1 MSKQEEIREG
11 IAKTVC
17 LWHIGEVGMWEAGED
32 SIRWE
37 GPPKKDYY
45 EAADMIMKD
54 EDSQGV
60 VIKAEDQTIQV
71 ELPADGKP
79 TGLKLP
85 YHLSNLGEN
94 IAAVEPLIGV
104 NG

>member
-1 MSKQEEIREG
+1 MTKQEEIREG
-11 IAKTVC
+11 IAFKLFELDGGTKEYWDTDAKERKEYRHRALLLVKH
-17 LWHIGEVGMWEAGED
+17 LH
-32 SIRWE
+32 
-37 GPPKKDYY
+37 
-45 EAADMIMKD
+45 
-54 EDSQGV
+54 SQGAV
-60 VIKAEDQTIQV
+60 LKVEDQTIQV